1 MCNPRYI
8 IYVDT
13 ETSNKHLETKVR
25 DLVQFLVQ
33 IKTGSEK
40 KNNSACKVFFTIHI
54 FSKHHVFN

>member
-40 KNNSACKVFFTIHI
+40 KKQ
-54 FSKHHVFN
+54 